1 MRLSRSAALQKRD
14 DISNK
19 GEYKSGVGG
28 YLCSR
33 VDRFDLS
40 GTHGLGSIDGSNP
53 CRPLRAAIPGIA
65 VAAVGGLK
73 FITGR
78 ARDENSGL
86 GARQSN
92 SQ

>member
-1 MRLSRSAALQKRD
+1 M
-14 DISNK
+14 
-19 GEYKSGVGG
+19 EYNYGVGG

-33 VDRFDLS
+33 VDRSDLS
-40 GTHGLGSIDGSNP
+40 GAHSLGSIGGSNP

-65 VAAVGGLK
+65 VATVGGLK

-78 ARDENSGL
+78 ARDENVGL